1 MDVDEDCGGGG
12 GKGGYELLCD
22 DGFVYDQ
29 GFNSDDE
36 EEVEEEKVPVKVGD
50 KVPDKV
56 QDKDEHEQPWLFL
69 EESYEDEDERQ

>member
-1 MDVDEDCGGGG
+1 MDVDEDCGGG

-69 EESYEDEDERQ
+69 EESYEDEDQKQ